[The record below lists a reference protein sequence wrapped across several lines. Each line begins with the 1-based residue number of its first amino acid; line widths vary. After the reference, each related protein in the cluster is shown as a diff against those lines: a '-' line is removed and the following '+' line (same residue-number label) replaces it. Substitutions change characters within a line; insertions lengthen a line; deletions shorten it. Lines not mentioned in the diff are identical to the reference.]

1 MNKLLEN
8 NESSMAKKVYKCL
21 KGMSLE
27 EEAEECLEDLV
38 RKSLVLVTR
47 NTTGEIKS
55 CSLHDQVR
63 DSCIRKTQE
72 EMFLHNVTD
81 MYHLQKCIKDKRLRH
96 ISTISHHNFR
106 KFQSPTIHTFLCLH
120 LKDRFI
126 PAFLGSFRLP
136 RVLDVVCS
144 YVGSLPCQLFELIH
158 LKYLALGTLDD
169 IPAAISTLL
178 NLQTLIINPK
188 GSPLR
193 RNLPLEIWRMQ
204 QLRHLVFP
212 FSYKLLNPVDG
223 STLPLENL
231 QTLSG
236 ALDPACNKKILK
248 MIPNLKELE
257 IYFENK
263 TDHVPNFIYP
273 DQLEKLKQLKKLS
286 LVDNLFSWNDIHV
299 IGSLPHHQVLKL
311 RAFPNYYSQLQTWK
325 TTDGE
330 FPQLKFLQIHDSCLE
345 HWITESSHFPRF
357 KCLILR
363 YCWSLL
369 AISDGIEDIPTL
381 ELINMS
387 HTSKSLADS
396 AKQIQLEQQ

>member
-1 MNKLLEN
+1 MKFMDENQSWNLLQQ
-8 NESSMAKKVYKCL
+8 KVFINGQDCPP
-21 KGMSLE
+21 E
-27 EEAEECLEDLV
+27 LEDIGKVIARGCRELPLAV
-38 RKSLVLVTR
+38 VLVVGILPTIAKTR
-47 NTTGEIKS
+47 ASWKEIVENVISVVDGQMEKILSLSYTHLPHHLRAYFLYTGEFPE
-55 CSLHDQVR
+55 LR
-63 DSCIRKTQE
+63 DSCPEAHQ
-72 EMFLHNVTD
+72 
-81 MYHLQKCIKDKRLRH
+81 
-96 ISTISHHNFR
+96 TIETLLEKS
-106 KFQSPTIHTFLCLH
+106 
-120 LKDRFI
+120 
-126 PAFLGSFRLP
+126 
-136 RVLDVVCS
+136 RVAASMIS
-144 YVGSLPCQLFELIH
+144 YVGSLPRQLFELIH
-158 LKYLALGTLDD
+158 LRYLALGTLDD

-178 NLQTLIINPK
+178 NLQTLIINP
-188 GSPLR
+188 R
-193 RNLPLEIWRMQ
+193 
-204 QLRHLVFP
+204 
-212 FSYKLLNPVDG
+212 
-223 STLPLENL
+223 
-231 QTLSG
+231 
-236 ALDPACNKKILK
+236 
-248 MIPNLKELE
+248 
-257 IYFENK
+257 
-263 TDHVPNFIYP
+263 
-273 DQLEKLKQLKKLS
+273 LKKLS